1 MKLRITAIGLL
12 AAALLT
18 LPVSAQSERA
28 LNRTIQLTFDD
39 TTAKCVVLISGSKS
53 NYISAD
59 VTLWDG
65 NQCIGTWE
73 KAQNGYVAINEEVS
87 VTKGRTYT
95 VRADYTVDGATQP
108 QLSTSGT
115 CK

>member
-39 TTAKCVVLISGSKS
+39 TTATVSYTHL
-53 NYISAD
+53 
-59 VTLWDG
+59 TLPT
-65 NQCIGTWE
+65 IRL
-73 KAQNGYVAINEEVS
+73 V
-87 VTKGRTYT
+87 
-95 VRADYTVDGATQP
+95 
-108 QLSTSGT
+108 
-115 CK
+115 